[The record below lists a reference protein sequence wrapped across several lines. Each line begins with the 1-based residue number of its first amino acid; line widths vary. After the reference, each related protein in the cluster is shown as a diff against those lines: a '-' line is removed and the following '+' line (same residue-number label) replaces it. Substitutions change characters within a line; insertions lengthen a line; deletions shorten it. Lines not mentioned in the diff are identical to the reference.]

1 MTSNCFHLL
10 SVRLLTLAVFLLPA
24 VVVGGTLT
32 AVQNADWKI
41 RRTYV
46 LEGRNLMSRPQAK
59 PEAPLEPCAAAPVAD
74 GAALEPSGDQ
84 HLLLKDASGRA
95 THVYHTVTDTWCAA
109 GAMTRNRR
117 FSPLAWAVVAAYFAL
132 MAGMGW
138 FFMRKKKDANDFF
151 RGGQRI
157 PWYVAGVSIFA
168 TMLSSVSF
176 LACPVMSYLGDW
188 RLLPNALGI
197 VLVAPLVLAFYIPVF
212 RRAGL
217 TSAYEY
223 LEKRFNLSVRLF
235 ASGAFVVFM
244 ICRVAVVTLLPAI
257 ALDAVTGMG
266 VDLCIAI
273 CGAVTIVYC
282 ALGGLEAVIWS
293 DFIQGIVLM
302 GGVVTIL
309 VMLVAGTDGG
319 AAGTLDLAARYGKDV
334 LLDFRPEFGELVFWV
349 ALTLGLTQFLFS
361 YTSDQCIVQRYISVK
376 DTTAVKRSIWLN
388 AGLSVGASALFL
400 AIGTALWT
408 HYRSHPE
415 MLDPAMPKSDSILP
429 VFIGTELPPVLAGL
443 VIAAVFAAT
452 ISTLS
457 ANLSSA
463 ATALTTDFVV
473 RFRPSV
479 SDRARVRFGQ
489 LFVILT
495 GLLGTG
501 VAFVFAHLDLRSLCD
516 AFLEIITTL
525 TAGLAGVFF
534 LGIFVPRAR
543 GWSAAVA
550 LAVNY
555 LVCFSLKF
563 GGLGARLGLHPF
575 LYGGCGLVACILV
588 GWAIGFFEGKEKES

>member
-1 MTSNCFHLL
+1 MSNAFRVFSPL
-10 SVRLLTLAVFLLPA
+10 VLALAAFLAPVDA
-24 VVVGGTLT
+24 PCAPLT

-84 HLLLKDASGRA
+84 HLLLKDASGRT

-109 GAMTRNRR
+109 GAMNRNRR

-168 TMLSSVSF
+168 TMLSSVTF
-176 LACPVMSYLGDW
+176 LAYPVMSYLGDW
-188 RLLPNALGI
+188 RILPNAFGI
-197 VLVAPLVLAFYIPVF
+197 VLVAPLVLVFYIPVF

-223 LEKRFNLSVRLF
+223 LEKRFNLAVRLF

-302 GGVVTIL
+302 GGAVTIL

-319 AAGTLDLAARYGKDV
+319 AAGALDLAARHGKDV

-534 LGIFVPRAR
+534 LGIFVPRTR
-543 GWSAAVA
+543 GWSAILA
-550 LAVNY
+550 LTANY
-555 LVCFSLKF
+555 LVCFSIKF

-588 GWAIGFFEGKEKES
+588 GWTIGFFEGKERES

>member
-1 MTSNCFHLL
+1 MSNAFRVFSPL
-10 SVRLLTLAVFLLPA
+10 VLALAAFLAPVDA
-24 VVVGGTLT
+24 PCAPLT

-41 RRTYV
+41 RRAYV
-46 LEGRNLMSRPQAK
+46 LEGRTLMSRPQAK

-84 HLLLKDASGRA
+84 HLLLKDASGRT

-168 TMLSSVSF
+168 TMLSSVTF

-302 GGVVTIL
+302 GGAVTIL

-575 LYGGCGLVACILV
+575 LYGGCGLVACIAV
-588 GWAIGFFEGKEKES
+588 GWTMGFFEGKEKES

>member
-10 SVRLLTLAVFLLPA
+10 SACLLTLAVFLLPA
-24 VVVGGTLT
+24 VVAGGTLT

-84 HLLLKDASGRA
+84 HLLLKDASGRT

-168 TMLSSVSF
+168 TMLSSVTF

-319 AAGTLDLAARYGKDV
+319 AAGTLDLAARHGKDV

-349 ALTLGLTQFLFS
+349 ALTLMLRG
-361 YTSDQCIVQRYISVK
+361 R
-376 DTTAVKRSIWLN
+376 
-388 AGLSVGASALFL
+388 VGK
-400 AIGTALWT
+400 W
-408 HYRSHPE
+408 
-415 MLDPAMPKSDSILP
+415 
-429 VFIGTELPPVLAGL
+429 
-443 VIAAVFAAT
+443 
-452 ISTLS
+452 
-457 ANLSSA
+457 
-463 ATALTTDFVV
+463 
-473 RFRPSV
+473 
-479 SDRARVRFGQ
+479 
-489 LFVILT
+489 
-495 GLLGTG
+495 
-501 VAFVFAHLDLRSLCD
+501 
-516 AFLEIITTL
+516 
-525 TAGLAGVFF
+525 
-534 LGIFVPRAR
+534 
-543 GWSAAVA
+543 
-550 LAVNY
+550 
-555 LVCFSLKF
+555 
-563 GGLGARLGLHPF
+563 
-575 LYGGCGLVACILV
+575 
-588 GWAIGFFEGKEKES
+588 